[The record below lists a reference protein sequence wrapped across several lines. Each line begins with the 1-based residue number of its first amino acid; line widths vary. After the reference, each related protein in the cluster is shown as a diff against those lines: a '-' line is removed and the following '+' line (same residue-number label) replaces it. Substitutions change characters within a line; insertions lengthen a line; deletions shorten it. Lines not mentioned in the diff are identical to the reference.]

1 VYRTRDVTGMRHD
14 ASDAIPY
21 LQGMT
26 QVRDTDDTPG
36 RRFATLIRTA
46 RLKKGW
52 TQEELGER
60 SGAGRQTI
68 IRYESGR
75 AVNPDPEQVRAVCLA
90 LEIDPRE
97 APIALGYFTRAEMGL
112 QPRRTNRD
120 KSIDEVIEILEDP
133 DVPDA
138 KKIEWIEYLRY
149 LKAQRG
155 TGQRAA
161 G

>member
-1 VYRTRDVTGMRHD
+1 MYRTYDVAGVRHD
-14 ASDAIPY
+14 AVPPVPY
-21 LQGMT
+21 LQAMT

-46 RLKKGW
+46 RHAKSW

-60 SGAGRQTI
+60 SGVGRQTV
-68 IRYESGR
+68 IRWESGR

-112 QPRRTNRD
+112 PPRRTSQD
-120 KSIDEVIEILEDP
+120 KSIDEVIEILQDP
-133 DVPDA
+133 SVPDEE
-138 KKIEWIEYLRY
+138 KSSWISYLRY
-149 LKAQRG
+149 LREQRHIRR
-155 TGQRAA
+155 TG
-161 G
+161 